1 MEQHVGEFSEALTP
15 YLTALINVLWG
26 ALFSVVIYWVKGVS
40 NKLDKLIVH
49 KEGCITMFAERE
61 ANAKEHTEI
70 NHDLRDHER
79 RIVNVETRVGMI
91 ERK

>member
-1 MEQHVGEFSEALTP
+1 MEEQHVAEISAAFAP
-15 YLTALINVLWG
+15 YLINILWG

-61 ANAKEHTEI
+61 ANSKEHGEI
-70 NHDLRDHER
+70 KGEIRDHEK
-79 RIVNVETRVGMI
+79 RITSVETKVDLMKEGR
-91 ERK
+91 